1 MNVLQAR
8 VQAVAVASFFPENTS
23 TPDGFIAAVL
33 AVAVTPHEQRR
44 PDWDRSARV
53 SAIVYAEWEVM
64 ARLLE
69 AVREGNTA
77 QADSYRAHFAAIK
90 KKQVSQRWF
99 ED

>member
-8 VQAVAVASFFPENTS
+8 VQAVAVASFPENTS

-69 AVREGNTA
+69 AVRQGDTA
-77 QADSYRAHFAAIK
+77 QADAYRAHFAAIK